1 VLAGRFGQAEALI
14 AEGQAIGERAG
25 DQGVTIFAQAVV
37 NVMSYQQGR
46 FAERAEPLGAF
57 LRRFPALPVLR
68 AVLTA
73 ALAVGG
79 QADAARPELA
89 ALVADDL
96 AALPRDLTFGY
107 SLGLLA
113 IACHALGERPA
124 AERVQRL
131 LLPYAERR
139 PGDRTTRF
147 GAGCIGPAGYYL
159 GLLAATLGRWDEAV
173 GHLERAEALNQRMG
187 AAAVQADTRQRLAEA
202 LLARARP
209 GDRERQGA
217 GARPPGRPERPRGRG
232 AAPGRRRPQQP
243 GDRRGAVHQPQHRAA
258 PRQQHPR
265 QDRGRQPGGGSRLC
279 HPPRP
284 GLIAASCEPG
294 GGLRRRNCCIQR

>member
-1 VLAGRFGQAEALI
+1 MLAGRFGQAEALI

-79 QADAARPELA
+79 QADAARAELA

-217 GARPPGRPERPRGRG
+217 GARPAGLSGREVEVLRLVAAGRSNREIAAALFISHNTVLRHVSNILAKTG
-232 AAPGRRRPQQP
+232 AAN
-243 GDRRGAVHQPQHRAA
+243 RAEA
-258 PRQQHPR
+258 AAYATRH
-265 QDRGRQPGGGSRLC
+265 
-279 HPPRP
+279 
-284 GLIAASCEPG
+284 GLA
-294 GGLRRRNCCIQR
+294 

>member
-113 IACHALGERPA
+113 VACHALGERPA

-139 PGDRTTRF
+139 PGDRDHPVRGRLHRPGRLLP
-147 GAGCIGPAGYYL
+147 GAAGRHPGP
-159 GLLAATLGRWDEAV
+159 LGR
-173 GHLERAEALNQRMG
+173 GG
-187 AAAVQADTRQRLAEA
+187 
-202 LLARARP
+202 
-209 GDRERQGA
+209 
-217 GARPPGRPERPRGRG
+217 RPPGTGGGPEPADGRG
-232 AAPGRRRPQQP
+232 G
-243 GDRRGAVHQPQHRAA
+243 GA
-258 PRQQHPR
+258 
-265 QDRGRQPGGGSRLC
+265 G
-279 HPPRP
+279 
-284 GLIAASCEPG
+284 
-294 GGLRRRNCCIQR
+294 